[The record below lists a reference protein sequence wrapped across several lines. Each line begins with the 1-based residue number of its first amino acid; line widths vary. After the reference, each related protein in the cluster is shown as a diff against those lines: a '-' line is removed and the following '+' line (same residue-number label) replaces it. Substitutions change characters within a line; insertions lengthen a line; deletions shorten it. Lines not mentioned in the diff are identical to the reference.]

1 MEEGQESR
9 YWCHS
14 CAEVIVPVEPEK
26 KCPDCDGGFVEE
38 MGSEGFEPST
48 NVRSERNLSLWAPL
62 LLGMMGGSSRR
73 SRPQRD
79 MMDSSSDEDSRQAR
93 IRSALRDTDDE
104 DEDDDDD
111 DSDRELEDMIRR
123 RRRRGSSL
131 VRLLQTLRDDLR
143 GLDGIGRD
151 RDRDRDSERDR
162 ERERERRDRERRERE
177 RARRERERARERDR
191 GGERTES
198 LILINSNNEAI
209 ILQGTFGPS
218 DNQEN
223 SSNTSTGVSLGD
235 YFLGP
240 GLDMLLQRL
249 ADSDLNRSGTPPAK
263 KESVAALPTVNIQ
276 EVLGCTVCLE
286 EFEMGTEAKEMP
298 CQHKFHSN
306 CILPWLEL
314 HSSCPICRF
323 QLPTEESKNPCES
336 GSGGGTVSADGDHAE
351 SSNSDIEGANH
362 DGGSLLDESSINDR
376 DVTSALNAIFGDG
389 SSSSSSD
396 ENGPRS
402 SES

>member
-111 DSDRELEDMIRR
+111 DSDR
-123 RRRRGSSL
+123 
-131 VRLLQTLRDDLR
+131 
-143 GLDGIGRD
+143 
-151 RDRDRDSERDR
+151 
-162 ERERERRDRERRERE
+162 
-177 RARRERERARERDR
+177 
-191 GGERTES
+191 
-198 LILINSNNEAI
+198 
-209 ILQGTFGPS
+209 TFGPS

-396 ENGPRS
+396 ENGPRA

>member
-1 MEEGQESR
+1 MEGQESR

-93 IRSALRDTDDE
+93 IRSALR
-104 DEDDDDD
+104 
-111 DSDRELEDMIRR
+111 
-123 RRRRGSSL
+123 
-131 VRLLQTLRDDLR
+131 
-143 GLDGIGRD
+143 DGIGRD

-362 DGGSLLDESSINDR
+362 DGGSLFDESSINDR

-396 ENGPRS
+396 ENGPCA

>member
-1 MEEGQESR
+1 MEEAQDTR
-9 YWCHS
+9 YWCHN
-14 CAEVIVPVEPEK
+14 CEEVIVPVEPEK

-38 MGSEGFEPST
+38 MESEGFEPST

-73 SRPQRD
+73 SRPRRD
-79 MMDSSSDEDSRQAR
+79 IMDSSSDEEGRQER
-93 IRSALRDTDDE
+93 IRRALRDTDDE
-104 DEDDDDD
+104 DEEEDDE
-111 DSDRELEDMIRR
+111 DSDHELEDLIRR

-143 GLDGIGRD
+143 GLDDIGRD
-151 RDRDRDSERDR
+151 RDRDRGQEGL
-162 ERERERRDRERRERE
+162 RERRERE
-177 RARRERERARERDR
+177 RARRDRDRERVRARERDR
-191 GGERTES
+191 GTERTES

-209 ILQGTFGPS
+209 ILQGTFGPN
-218 DNQEN
+218 DNQER
-223 SSNTSTGVSLGD
+223 SSNNSAGVSLGD

-240 GLDMLLQRL
+240 GLDLLLQRL

-298 CQHKFHSN
+298 CQHKFHSD

-314 HSSCPICRF
+314 HSSCPVCRF
-323 QLPTEESKNPCES
+323 QLPTDESKNPCES
-336 GSGGGTVSADGDHAE
+336 GSGGGTVSADGDDAE
-351 SSNSDIEGANH
+351 
-362 DGGSLLDESSINDR
+362 
-376 DVTSALNAIFGDG
+376 
-389 SSSSSSD
+389 SSSSD
-396 ENGPRS
+396 VEGTDHNGDSQPGSPTFLENVT
-402 SES
+402 ESDVQSALDALFPNQ

>member
-1 MEEGQESR
+1 MEEGEGQESR

-14 CAEVIVPVEPEK
+14 CEEVIVPVEPEK

-48 NVRSERNLSLWAPL
+48 NMRSERNLSLWAPL
-62 LLGMMGGSSRR
+62 LLGMMG
-73 SRPQRD
+73 
-79 MMDSSSDEDSRQAR
+79 
-93 IRSALRDTDDE
+93 
-104 DEDDDDD
+104 
-111 DSDRELEDMIRR
+111 
-123 RRRRGSSL
+123 
-131 VRLLQTLRDDLR
+131 
-143 GLDGIGRD
+143 
-151 RDRDRDSERDR
+151 
-162 ERERERRDRERRERE
+162 
-177 RARRERERARERDR
+177 
-191 GGERTES
+191 
-198 LILINSNNEAI
+198 
-209 ILQGTFGPS
+209 GTFGPS

-286 EFEMGTEAKEMP
+286 EFEMGTAKEMP

-351 SSNSDIEGANH
+351 SSNSDIGTDH
-362 DGGSLLDESSINDR
+362 DGGSVLDR
-376 DVTSALNAIFGDG
+376 PDVTSALNALFGDA

-396 ENGPRS
+396 ENGPGAP
-402 SES
+402 ES